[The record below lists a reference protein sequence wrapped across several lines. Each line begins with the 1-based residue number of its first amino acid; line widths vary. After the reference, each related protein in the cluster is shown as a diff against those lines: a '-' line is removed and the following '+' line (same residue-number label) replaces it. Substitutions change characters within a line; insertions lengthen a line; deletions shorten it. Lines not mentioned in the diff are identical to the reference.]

1 MKKPRKKQRLKE
13 LIVREIK
20 RYLDDPDTIEAV
32 TAINYK
38 DGTKTVNYN
47 DMECALSVRLL
58 PRFGFGNRSSFEKY
72 RVFIPAAN
80 GSGAFGDVLSTPVIG
95 QPTIGHTETFM
106 SIHENEHTVSVAL
119 IFFVPLPLDYAII
132 LMTLPFMA
140 VFFLRFQRLQMAAE
154 FVGAHAGVLLEK
166 LGKMRRVCIAD
177 HFPDIADLEAGV
189 GQQALCLFDAQRV
202 ENVVKALSCIAVKQ
216 LGKMPL

>member
-58 PRFGFGNRSSFEKY
+58 PVSDLEIVAALKSIVYSS
-72 RVFIPAAN
+72 
-80 GSGAFGDVLSTPVIG
+80 
-95 QPTIGHTETFM
+95 
-106 SIHENEHTVSVAL
+106 
-119 IFFVPLPLDYAII
+119 LPLMD
-132 LMTLPFMA
+132 LVLLEM
-140 VFFLRFQRLQMAAE
+140 FFLRR
-154 FVGAHAGVLLEK
+154 
-166 LGKMRRVCIAD
+166 
-177 HFPDIADLEAGV
+177 
-189 GQQALCLFDAQRV
+189 
-202 ENVVKALSCIAVKQ
+202 
-216 LGKMPL
+216 

>member
-38 DGTKTVNYN
+38 DWTKTVNYN

-95 QPTIGHTETFM
+95 QPAIGHTETFM

-132 LMTLPFMA
+132 LMTLA
-140 VFFLRFQRLQMAAE
+140 VRRSFCIRS
-154 FVGAHAGVLLEK
+154 VL
-166 LGKMRRVCIAD
+166 
-177 HFPDIADLEAGV
+177 
-189 GQQALCLFDAQRV
+189 
-202 ENVVKALSCIAVKQ
+202 
-216 LGKMPL
+216 

>member
-95 QPTIGHTETFM
+95 QPVIGHTETFM
-106 SIHENEHTVSVAL
+106 SIIE
-119 IFFVPLPLDYAII
+119 
-132 LMTLPFMA
+132 
-140 VFFLRFQRLQMAAE
+140 
-154 FVGAHAGVLLEK
+154 
-166 LGKMRRVCIAD
+166 
-177 HFPDIADLEAGV
+177 
-189 GQQALCLFDAQRV
+189 
-202 ENVVKALSCIAVKQ
+202 
-216 LGKMPL
+216 

>member
-80 GSGAFGDVLSTPVIG
+80 
-95 QPTIGHTETFM
+95 
-106 SIHENEHTVSVAL
+106 
-119 IFFVPLPLDYAII
+119 
-132 LMTLPFMA
+132 
-140 VFFLRFQRLQMAAE
+140 
-154 FVGAHAGVLLEK
+154 
-166 LGKMRRVCIAD
+166 
-177 HFPDIADLEAGV
+177 
-189 GQQALCLFDAQRV
+189 
-202 ENVVKALSCIAVKQ
+202 
-216 LGKMPL
+216 